1 MDGFAVV
8 VGAFPV
14 AGGRASRCGAVCGFQ
29 RIAFEFVLVHNNSRA
44 STIYI
49 AGTGA
54 ESIAANVEEAISHG
68 TLAPGDALPPIR
80 ELAGQLG
87 VNANTVAAAYRLLR
101 DRGAVE
107 TAGRRG
113 TRVRH
118 RPATTPRSLLGLD
131 VPAGVRDL
139 STGNPDPALLP
150 IAFARV
156 PHARPLLYG
165 EPAMSP
171 ELVDYARAALAAD
184 GVPADHLAVTSGA
197 LDGIERALTAHLRP
211 GDRVAVEDPG
221 WANLLD
227 LLAALGLSAEPV
239 RVDDDGPLAAD
250 MARALGRGVRAV
262 VLTNRAQNPTGAAL
276 SADRA
281 DALRGLLAGRADE
294 VLLVE
299 DDHCAGIAGAPL
311 HTLAGSTS
319 HWAFVRSASKAYGP
333 DLRVAVLA
341 GDRRTVERVHGRLR
355 LGPGW
360 VSHLLQDLA
369 VSLWSDERRDSPR
382 RRGRGAVHRQPHA
395 VVRRVSRARRRRSR
409 SVRAQRVGPGARRDG
424 RDHPAARR
432 GLGRG
437 AGDSVPD
444 PHAGGHPHHHRRPGR
459 RRDRSP
465 RRRRR
470 RGGAGH
476 RTPQCLAQVMCIIGV
491 CRAPTSTSMTNLP
504 PR

>member
-1 MDGFAVV
+1 V
-8 VGAFPV
+8 PV
-14 AGGRASRCGAVCGFQ
+14 QTS
-29 RIAFEFVLVHNNSRA
+29 
-44 STIYI
+44 I

-68 TLAPGDALPPIR
+68 TFSPGDALPPIR

-156 PHARPLLYG
+156 PRPRPLLYG

-171 ELVDYARAALAAD
+171 ELVDHARTALAAD

-197 LDGIERALTAHLRP
+197 LDGIERALAAHLRP

-239 RVDDDGPLAAD
+239 RVDDDGPLVVD

-262 VLTNRAQNPTGAAL
+262 VVTNRAQNPTGAAL

-281 DALRGLLAGRADE
+281 GALRGLLSGRADE

-299 DDHCAGIAGAPL
+299 DDHCADIAGAPL
-311 HTLAGSTS
+311 HTLTGSTG

-369 VSLWSDERRDSPR
+369 VGLWSDDS
-382 RRGRGAVHRQPHA
+382 
-395 VVRRVSRARRRRSR
+395 
-409 SVRAQRVGPGARRDG
+409 
-424 RDHPAARR
+424 AARR
-432 GLGRG
+432 VLEAEKQYTGNRTRLCDALAERGVAAHGRSGLNVWIP
-437 AGDSVPD
+437 VPD
-444 PHAGGHPHHHRRPGR
+444 ETTAITRLLNVGWAAAPGTR
-459 RRDRSP
+459 FRIRTSP
-465 RRRRR
+465 GVRVTV
-470 RGGAGH
+470 ADLSAH
-476 RTPQCLAQVMCIIGV
+476 EIDPLADAIAEAV
-491 CRAPTSTSMTNLP
+491 RATGRFSV
-504 PR
+504 

>member
-1 MDGFAVV
+1 V
-8 VGAFPV
+8 PV
-14 AGGRASRCGAVCGFQ
+14 QS
-29 RIAFEFVLVHNNSRA
+29 S
-44 STIYI
+44 I

-68 TLAPGDALPPIR
+68 SLAPGAALPPIR
-80 ELAGQLG
+80 ELAGRLG

-150 IAFARV
+150 IAAALRHG
-156 PHARPLLYG
+156 PAPRRPVLYG
-165 EPAMSP
+165 EAPMSP
-171 ELVDYARAALAAD
+171 ELVDFSRSGLLAD
-184 GVPADHLAVTSGA
+184 GVPAEHVAVTSGA
-197 LDGIERALTAHLRP
+197 LDGIERALSAHLRP

-239 RVDDDGPLAAD
+239 RVDDDGPVVAD
-250 MARALGRGVRAV
+250 MARALNRGVRAV
-262 VLTNRAQNPTGAAL
+262 VITNRAQNPTGAAL

-281 DALRGLLAGRADE
+281 DALGGLFAGSADGL
-294 VLLVE
+294 LLVE

-311 HTLAGSTS
+311 RTLAGSTS

-341 GDRRTVERVHGRLR
+341 GDHRTVERVHGRLR

-369 VSLWSDERRDSPR
+369 VGLWSDGAASHLVRTAEEQYTSTRTRLRAALAERGVAAH
-382 RRGRGAVHRQPHA
+382 GRSGLNLWIPVPEETVAITRLLSSGWAAAPGTRFRIRTPAGIRVTIADLTADEIDPLADAVAGAVRIA
-395 VVRRVSRARRRRSR
+395 GRA
-409 SVRAQRVGPGARRDG
+409 SV
-424 RDHPAARR
+424 
-432 GLGRG
+432 
-437 AGDSVPD
+437 
-444 PHAGGHPHHHRRPGR
+444 
-459 RRDRSP
+459 
-465 RRRRR
+465 
-470 RGGAGH
+470 
-476 RTPQCLAQVMCIIGV
+476 
-491 CRAPTSTSMTNLP
+491 
-504 PR
+504 